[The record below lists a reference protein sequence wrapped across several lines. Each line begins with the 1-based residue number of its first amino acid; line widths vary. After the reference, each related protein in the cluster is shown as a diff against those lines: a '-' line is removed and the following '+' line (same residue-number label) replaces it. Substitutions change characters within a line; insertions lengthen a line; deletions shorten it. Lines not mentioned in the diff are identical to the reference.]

1 MGRRTE
7 IKMGWPDD
15 WAFCI
20 CDFET
25 TGVDTEKDFPIEVG
39 CIFTDSRFVLLRT
52 FQSIICT
59 QQVVDR
65 IVGDKSK
72 KIVLIEWPDEWRPAY
87 KVHRIPAEYIGL
99 RGEHVD
105 DIATGLTKIT
115 SDLRLRLGINRI
127 ILLSDNAQFEYRFM
141 RRLFEGKKW
150 PFHYCAWDSS
160 ILLEGS
166 GVGDPIPVHRALPDA
181 AILHHALIRACER
194 VGFFGG

>member
-1 MGRRTE
+1 MGRRKE
-7 IKMGWPDD
+7 SEMGWPSD

-25 TGVDTEKDFPIEVG
+25 TGIDTKKDFPIEVG
-39 CIFTDSRFVLLRT
+39 CIFTDSRFVMIHSFECLLTCPTVRNMLEVGGSGDPLSWPT
-52 FQSIICT
+52 EWKPAFRVHGIKAKKLAEDGAAFSTAAISILEI
-59 QQVVDR
+59 
-65 IVGDKSK
+65 IEALKS
-72 KIVLIEWPDEWRPAY
+72 
-87 KVHRIPAEYIGL
+87 
-99 RGEHVD
+99 RGF
-105 DIATGLTKIT
+105 
-115 SDLRLRLGINRI
+115 RRI

-141 RRLFEGKKW
+141 RRLFKGQKW

-166 GVGDPIPVHRALPDA
+166 GVGDPIPIHRALPDA